1 MAFTAGQMQ
10 KPDSLYTPGVMQ
22 VFVILPAAGLGTRMS
37 PGHATPNAA
46 KQFLT
51 LGGIPILI
59 HSLRAFASVQQVTAI
74 YVAVRKSEMARA
86 RAQMTEY
93 GLGNRVQIVEGGDTR
108 QDSVSR
114 ALAALPASDDADI
127 VLVHDAVRPLI
138 DAETIART
146 IDAVAKHG
154 AAIVGLPAIDTIKQ
168 VERTADGAIIRTTIP
183 REYVVQ
189 AQTPQGFHVGLLKK
203 AFAEAEADGFC
214 GTDEASLVERAGS
227 TVAVVPGSAA
237 NMKITHPG
245 DLDLAEFYLARR
257 RTPESV

>member
-1 MAFTAGQMQ
+1 
-10 KPDSLYTPGVMQ
+10 MQ
-22 VFVILPAAGLGTRMS
+22 VFVILPAAGLGTRMA
-37 PGHATPNAA
+37 PGHATPGAA

-59 HSLRAFASVQQVTAI
+59 HSLRAFAAVPQVTAI
-74 YVAVRKSEMARA
+74 YIAVRAPEMERA
-86 RAQMTEY
+86 RALIAKY
-93 GLGNRVQIVEGGDTR
+93 KLSGRVNIVEGGDTR

-114 ALAALPASDDADI
+114 ALAALPDSKDDDV

-138 DAETIART
+138 DGETIERT
-146 IDAVAKHG
+146 IEAVVKHG
-154 AAIVGLPAIDTIKQ
+154 AAIVALPAIDTIKQ

-189 AQTPQGFHVGLLKK
+189 AQTPQGFHVSLLKR

-214 GTDEASLVERAGS
+214 GTDEASLVERAGG
-227 TVAVVPGSAA
+227 TVAVVAGSAA
-237 NMKITHPG
+237 NVKITQPG

-257 RTPESV
+257 G